1 MTIRGLLEKWAAKR
15 PDSVALRYCED
26 KVWKTRTYGEMLRGV
41 REIAEGYGARFG
53 LVPRE
58 ENAAVILP
66 NSPVWMEAYLA
77 QCGTGVSVV
86 PEV

>member
-26 KVWKTRTYGEMLRGV
+26 KVWKTRSYGEFLRGV

-53 LVPRE
+53 LQPRD
-58 ENAAVILP
+58 ENVAVIV
-66 NSPVWMEAYLA
+66 NVNHAHESVPVLGEIIYKR
-77 QCGTGVSVV
+77 
-86 PEV
+86 